1 MLTPTLNAVYSK
13 PNVRRRYEV
22 WFLRVGLAD
31 GSGAWWF
38 RYLLMNPGRP
48 GCSGNPRGTP
58 VQVWA
63 TWFPRGGTPQSF
75 IQGFSKEQLS
85 LSPRGATPFRLQ
97 IAENFI
103 DENSCEGHLCL
114 EDHEIS
120 WALSYRS
127 TLATT
132 MSDKGW
138 IGFSRS
144 PHADAIFEG
153 EIRFD
158 GRVFAGSPLGLGVQ
172 GHNCGYRHRNLWT
185 WTHAIVLPP
194 NSERSVSFE
203 ALEYDMPLG
212 LRFRRALLWK
222 AGRVYT
228 FGKFEKNERDSK
240 NLRWNFECSNPRDG
254 SRLIAAIDGSDQNL
268 HRLPYL
274 KTDCSGTFEVANN
287 SLASA
292 RLTILRPGQR
302 AEEFETDTGAVLELA
317 GV

>member
-1 MLTPTLNAVYSK
+1 MPTPTLNAVYSK

-31 GSGAWWF
+31 GAGAWWF
-38 RYLLMNPGRP
+38 RYLLMNPGRS
-48 GCSGNPRGTP
+48 GCSGNPRGMP
-58 VQVWA
+58 IQVWA

-85 LSPRGATPFRLQ
+85 LSPRGATPFHLR
-97 IAENFI
+97 ITENFI
-103 DENSCEGHLCL
+103 DENSCAGHLCL
-114 EDHEIS
+114 EDHEIL

-127 TLATT
+127 TLAVT

-185 WTHAIVLPP
+185 WAHANVLPP
-194 NSERSVSFE
+194 NSDRPVSFE
-203 ALEYDMPLG
+203 ALEYDMLLG

-222 AGRVYT
+222 DGRLYT

-240 NLRWNFECSNPRDG
+240 NLRWNFECSNPKDG
-254 SRLIAAIDGSDQNL
+254 SRLIAAIEGSDPSL

-287 SLASA
+287 SLARA
-292 RLTILRPGQR
+292 RLTILRPGQP
-302 AEEFETDTGAVLELA
+302 AEEFSTDTGAVLELA